1 MKRLLKRIALGVTAT
16 SLGGLLLTAV
26 GYAAGARINTTR
38 SIPAGLYW
46 ASSAPVG
53 KGAYVMFCPPQAA
66 VFADARERGYIG
78 AGVCPGGYGYL
89 MKRILA
95 AKDDTVTV
103 SEEGVRVNDELLP
116 LSAPFRTDAAGS
128 PDAALPGRPL
138 PVGRGRTAADVRREW
153 HLFRRALLWPDSRIA
168 DPDGDSPGR
177 HLVGEGNAHA
187 DLASLSSRPLPK
199 PLPTNPA
206 GAAKSDG
213 FIH

>member
-95 AKDDTVTV
+95 ANGHC
-103 SEEGVRVNDELLP
+103 SCGH
-116 LSAPFRTDAAGS
+116 
-128 PDAALPGRPL
+128 PG
-138 PVGRGRTAADVRREW
+138 
-153 HLFRRALLWPDSRIA
+153 
-168 DPDGDSPGR
+168 
-177 HLVGEGNAHA
+177 
-187 DLASLSSRPLPK
+187 
-199 PLPTNPA
+199 
-206 GAAKSDG
+206 
-213 FIH
+213 